1 MLCAFTNRAV
11 DELCAIVQRLGLPF
25 LRLGSKQSTEFPEYS
40 LQTYAEDMS
49 MEELRTFLTSN
60 RIIISTVSTLHTH
73 SEIHSWFESTT
84 MIIDEASQLLEPHLS
99 GILTHADRFILIGDE
114 RQLPAVITQD
124 LQGTKVNH
132 PLFEDVGLTDFRM
145 SLFERLLRLCIQH
158 GDIHAYG
165 MLTMQ
170 ARMHEDISKIV
181 SKMNYDNKLG
191 IMNTWQSMQDDI
203 PLPLYPRLAW
213 IATHPEHQFKIH
225 KAEAELA
232 VELAMRVCDQGN
244 TYSIGIITPFRS
256 QIALIQSLIPEHA
269 RDSITV
275 DTVERFQGSERDLII
290 ISLAIHSAHHM
301 KGIES
306 QTEINGNII
315 DRKLNVALTRAR
327 KQCIILGAPT
337 ALKYDSPYHVLWSML
352 KDVN

>member
-1 MLCAFTNRAV
+1 
-11 DELCAIVQRLGLPF
+11 
-25 LRLGSKQSTEFPEYS
+25 
-40 LQTYAEDMS
+40 
-49 MEELRTFLTSN
+49 
-60 RIIISTVSTLHTH
+60 
-73 SEIHSWFESTT
+73 
-84 MIIDEASQLLEPHLS
+84 
-99 GILTHADRFILIGDE
+99 
-114 RQLPAVITQD
+114 
-124 LQGTKVNH
+124 
-132 PLFEDVGLTDFRM
+132 
-145 SLFERLLRLCIQH
+145 
-158 GDIHAYG
+158 
-165 MLTMQ
+165 
-170 ARMHEDISKIV
+170 
-181 SKMNYDNKLG
+181 MNYDNKLG

-290 ISLAIHSAHHM
+290 ISLAIHSAPHM